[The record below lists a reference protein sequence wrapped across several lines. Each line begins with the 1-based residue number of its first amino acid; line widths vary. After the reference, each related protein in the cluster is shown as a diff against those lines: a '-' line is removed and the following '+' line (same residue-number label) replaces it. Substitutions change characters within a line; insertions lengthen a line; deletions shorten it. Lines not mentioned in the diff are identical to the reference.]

1 MGNAFVGIDL
11 GTRYS
16 VLACV
21 DDDGP
26 KVIKNRW
33 GRERTPS
40 FVAFDRGSLWAGEDA
55 LSIACSFPQK
65 SC

>member
-1 MGNAFVGIDL
+1 MGIDL

-16 VLACV
+16 ILACV

-40 FVAFDRGSLWAGEDA
+40 FVA
-55 LSIACSFPQK
+55 
-65 SC
+65 

>member
-1 MGNAFVGIDL
+1 VGNAFVGIDL

-16 VLACV
+16 ILACV
-21 DDDGP
+21 DDDGS

-40 FVAFDRGSLWAGEDA
+40 FVACDRGSLWRERMLCPLPV
-55 LSIACSFPQK
+55 LSAKILL
-65 SC
+65 